1 MFYSL
6 VVKEGYKSFQ
16 AIKLRNIFYTLLL
29 IVVMT
34 KIIDGGGS
42 FNYQREREYWPC
54 SGEPRDD
61 GGAVSCQYDKWVW
74 HWQTP
79 RASSHSDLSSSETRL
94 LASRSHFELSTSGPL
109 TIPLSCPPHSYLSLN
124 MLLTLCACCRVQ
136 PTNRRDFDELSPRQC
151 SVCWAGLP
159 DCHLS

>member
-1 MFYSL
+1 MVSFQNEYNVCKKKTCFNTMFYSL

-61 GGAVSCQYDKWVW
+61 GGAVSCQYDKWV
-74 HWQTP
+74 
-79 RASSHSDLSSSETRL
+79 
-94 LASRSHFELSTSGPL
+94 
-109 TIPLSCPPHSYLSLN
+109 
-124 MLLTLCACCRVQ
+124 
-136 PTNRRDFDELSPRQC
+136 
-151 SVCWAGLP
+151 
-159 DCHLS
+159 